1 MEARDLTKREV
12 FSLLKGDYMKTP
24 EYYKA
29 DGFEFDVIDFCKAY
43 SLNFCLGNVVK
54 YIVRAGKKDGED
66 KFTAL
71 SKAKNYLDYEVNCA
85 LFEIAKEKIAKEKE
99 ETTRGS

>member
-1 MEARDLTKREV
+1 ME
-12 FSLLKGDYMKTP
+12 TP
-24 EYYKA
+24 NYYKA
-29 DGFEFDVIDFCKAY
+29 EGFGFDVTDFCKAY
-43 SLNFCLGNVVK
+43 NSGFCLGNVVK

-71 SKAKNYLDYEVNCA
+71 KKAKDYLDYEVNCA

-99 ETTRGS
+99 KTTRES